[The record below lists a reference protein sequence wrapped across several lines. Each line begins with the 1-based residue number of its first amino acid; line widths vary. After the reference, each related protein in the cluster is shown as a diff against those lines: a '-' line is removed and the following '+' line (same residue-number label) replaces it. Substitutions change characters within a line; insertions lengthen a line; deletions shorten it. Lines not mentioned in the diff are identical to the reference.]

1 MKRRILIVALALV
14 LAVGGIAALN
24 IHTAKEA
31 TPIEMQVVD
40 SIGDASAAQGLL
52 VDHRIM
58 LGTTMLWYTD
68 YAPATGESDTDFFV
82 TYRNMQQ
89 QTYYSR
95 KDNETDRTRLTCS
108 AVDAYNINDPIVKD
122 LWAEAEHGDE
132 SERME
137 AARRVYPIDYYDTY
151 PVYLEDSWNSDG
163 PSVYYQEELAFDKL
177 RVPVGK
183 YDFFELSLDFGT
195 GVDGEDVVDYVG
207 TRNWYMQNRFTPYYV
222 NSGDHILV
230 TAGFPADVEPQAD
243 WAPEGFGL
251 WDMPVREAKE
261 TVDNGYYVKYL
272 PVTAE
277 CRLVYPLD
285 IETQRVAR
293 LEQSSDGKYILL
305 VTVEEERFVLHVLDS
320 SDYHLVQRLDIDGA
334 EVRESSDTIF
344 MDSWYYRDSWSVA
357 FGDYRPVEED
367 WSGYRIN
374 PPQDDQ
380 ESTLTCEYREYPTVS
395 MRQGDGYLV
404 LLLGSSR
411 VALLTPDREGYKGEF
426 LCDAPDYSYV
436 EDKDGTQHR
445 YFLYYDERDEVE
457 YYGLWSA
464 IPTIDADYAMAYNGR
479 YLAAAAYDGNG
490 ELMVSVFG
498 KDGLQY
504 AAYVRSSLVTQL
516 GHGNYVFS
524 PVGVDVIITEDGIA
538 APRPGLMWQS

>member
-1 MKRRILIVALALV
+1 MKRRILIAALALV

-58 LGTTMLWYTD
+58 LGTTLLWYTD
-68 YAPATGESDTDFFV
+68 YAPATGESDTNFYV
-82 TYRNMQQ
+82 TYRSIQQ
-89 QTYYSR
+89 QPYYSWQ
-95 KDNETDRTRLTCS
+95 DGETDETRLTCS
-108 AVDAYNINDPIVKD
+108 AVDGENRNDPIVKE
-122 LWAEAEHGDE
+122 LWEEAERSDA
-132 SERME
+132 SLPYVS
-137 AARRVYPIDYYDTY
+137 RRIYPIDYYDTY
-151 PVYLEDSWNSDG
+151 PMYLAGSWGSGCLSADY
-163 PSVYYQEELAFDKL
+163 SAELAFNKL
-177 RVPVGK
+177 RIPVGK
-183 YDFFELSLDFGT
+183 YDFAELSLYISWDSDGAT
-195 GVDGEDVVDYVG
+195 KVDSVG
-207 TRNWYMQNRFTPYYV
+207 IRSFYMQNRFTPYCV

-230 TAGFPADVEPQAD
+230 TAGFPADVQPRPD

-251 WDMPVREAKE
+251 WDMPVRAVQKAYAG
-261 TVDNGYYVKYL
+261 GYYTSYL
-272 PVTAE
+272 PTTAE
-277 CRLVYPLD
+277 SRLVYPLD
-285 IETQRVAR
+285 IETQRVAL

-305 VTVEEERFVLHVLDS
+305 VIVEDGRFVLHVLDS
-320 SDYHLVQRLDIDGA
+320 SDYHLVQQLDIDAA
-334 EVRESSDTIF
+334 EEHESSITE
-344 MDSWYYRDSWSVA
+344 YYQDDIANWI
-357 FGDYRPVEED
+357 GDIDDPNSVEED
-367 WSGYRIN
+367 RPYRIK
-374 PPQDDQ
+374 PIEGEQGF
-380 ESTLTCEYREYPTVS
+380 TLTADYREYSTVS
-395 MRQGDGYLV
+395 MRQGDGFLV
-404 LLLGSSR
+404 LLMGSR
-411 VALLTPDREGYKGEF
+411 VALLTPDGEGYKGEF

-479 YLAAAAYDGNG
+479 YLAAATYDGNG

-516 GHGNYVFS
+516 GRGDYSFS
-524 PVGVDVIITEDGIA
+524 PVWADAVLNEDGMVV
-538 APRPGLMWQS
+538 PRPGLVWQN

>member
-1 MKRRILIVALALV
+1 MKRRILIAALALV

-24 IHTAKEA
+24 IHTAQTA

-58 LGTTMLWYTD
+58 LGTTLLWYTD
-68 YAPATGESDTDFFV
+68 YAPATGESDTNFYV
-82 TYRNMQQ
+82 TYRSIQQ
-89 QTYYSR
+89 PYYR
-95 KDNETDRTRLTCS
+95 WQDGETDETRLTCS
-108 AVDAYNINDPIVKD
+108 AVDGENRNDPIVKE
-122 LWAEAEHGDE
+122 LWAEAERSDA
-132 SERME
+132 SLPYVS
-137 AARRVYPIDYYDTY
+137 RRIDPIDYYDTY
-151 PVYLEDSWNSDG
+151 PMYLAGSWGSGCLSADY
-163 PSVYYQEELAFDKL
+163 SAELAFDKL
-177 RVPVGK
+177 RIPVEK
-183 YDFFELSLDFGT
+183 YDFAELSLYISWDSDGAT
-195 GVDGEDVVDYVG
+195 KVDSVG
-207 TRNWYMQNRFTPYYV
+207 IRSFYMQNRFTPYCV

-230 TAGFPADVEPQAD
+230 TAGFPADVQPRPD

-251 WDMPVREAKE
+251 WDMPVRAVQKAYAG
-261 TVDNGYYVKYL
+261 GYYTSYL
-272 PVTAE
+272 PTTAE
-277 CRLVYPLD
+277 SRLVYPLD
-285 IETQRVAR
+285 IETQRVAL

-305 VTVEEERFVLHVLDS
+305 VIVEDGRFVLHMLDS
-320 SDYHLVQRLDIDGA
+320 TDYHLVRQLDIDAA
-334 EVRESSDTIF
+334 EKHESSITE
-344 MDSWYYRDSWSVA
+344 YYQDDIANWI
-357 FGDYRPVEED
+357 GDIDDPNSVEED
-367 WSGYRIN
+367 RPYRIK
-374 PPQDDQ
+374 PIEGEQGF
-380 ESTLTCEYREYPTVS
+380 TLTADYREYSTVS
-395 MRQGDGYLV
+395 MRQGDGFLV
-404 LLLGSSR
+404 LLMGSR
-411 VALLTPDREGYKGEF
+411 VALLTPDGEGYKVEF

-516 GHGNYVFS
+516 GHGNYSFS
-524 PVGVDVIITEDGIA
+524 PVWADAILNEDGMVV
-538 APRPGLMWQS
+538 PRPGLAWQN